1 MAGFEKLTDQILA
14 QRAAKAEAVELRSQ
28 AISPASE
35 PKPKATRKRRQV
47 ADSKRANWLMRAWY
61 VQPDTASRLRA
72 YVNRQQEAGETIDAS
87 EIVDTA
93 LRAWLQRKGG

>member
-1 MAGFEKLTDQILA
+1 MTLFDKLLE
-14 QRAAKAEAVELRSQ
+14 QREAKAA
-28 AISPASE
+28 AAAAPAT
-35 PKPKATRKRRQV
+35 PPTDPPPTRKRRQV

-72 YVNRQQEAGETIDAS
+72 YVNRQQEAGEVIDAS